1 MVKIV
6 VESWLEWDQNGN
18 ANCKIENIENRNLSN
33 LDGDWKMV
41 FGGVKRG
48 DEKQPVRLQI
58 NVYGQIESLE
68 NVREH
73 SGS

>member
-1 MVKIV
+1 
-6 VESWLEWDQNGN
+6 
-18 ANCKIENIENRNLSN
+18 
-33 LDGDWKMV
+33 MV